1 MSRPPRPSSR
11 LSDRTLDLLALGGL
25 LLLATILRLPDLA
38 TRGTWDGDQG
48 HDMLVVRALLRDG
61 VVPLLGP
68 PTSIGDFHHGALYY
82 YLLAPAAIPS
92 GGDSPLPVVAFIALA
107 GIAAVGVTW
116 WLARSIGGPLAGFA
130 AGLLM
135 AVSIAAID
143 ESTFLWNPNLIQ
155 LSSAIALAA
164 AWRAWS
170 TGRARWWLLAGAATA
185 VTIQLH
191 VLALVFV
198 PIVAALL
205 VADIRRAPVGSE
217 HRSAL
222 LGVAVAGIGILALSY
237 VPLLANELTT
247 DFSESRAVWDYLAGG
262 GREASDVN
270 PVARLVIAGLRIVT
284 WPLVGLVVDAGAV
297 AFLAAGIVVA
307 LAVWL
312 ARGPASVVR
321 TAARWLGLGLLWSTV
336 ALGIAAPSLASV
348 VRGLPNDHYHAFA
361 DPMVFSLVGLGAARL
376 WWWRGRL
383 PSRRPEG
390 GPKLPNWVGPTLAVA
405 IVGGLVTWNVTHLPQ
420 GTARDGGFPA
430 AQAAAARIGETIGD
444 RPTALRSVPPFK
456 STEAYAY
463 PLVVD
468 GRNLVSVPAQGAD
481 NEAGRVERERAEQ
494 GATALVV
501 ICDDLFESVTE
512 AACGGPA
519 EDQEVPPGGPWG
531 TPADQWEASPGRW
544 ITVYLTDAVEGYVPR
559 ASNPQNPSAS

>member
-1 MSRPPRPSSR
+1 MSQPPRPSSW
-11 LSDRTLDLLALGGL
+11 SSGRTLDLFALGGL
-25 LLLATILRLPDLA
+25 LLLAAILRLPDLA
-38 TRGTWDGDQG
+38 TRGAWDGDQG

-82 YLLAPAAIPS
+82 YLLAPAALPS
-92 GGDSPLPVVAFIALA
+92 GGDSPLAVVALIALA

-116 WLARSIGGPLAGFA
+116 WLARSIGGALAGFV

-170 TGRARWWLLAGAATA
+170 TGRARWWLLAAAGTA

-198 PIVAALL
+198 PIIAGLL
-205 VADIRRAPVGSE
+205 VANIRRAPAGSE
-217 HRSAL
+217 QRSAL
-222 LGVAVAGIGILALSY
+222 FGVAVAGIGILAISY
-237 VPLLANELTT
+237 APLLANELTT

-270 PVARLVIAGLRIVT
+270 PVARVVIAGLRIVT

-297 AFLAAGIVVA
+297 AFLAAAVVVA

-312 ARGPASVVR
+312 ARGPVSEVR
-321 TAARWLGLGLLWSTV
+321 TAARWLGLGLLWSTI

-361 DPMVFSLVGLGAARL
+361 DPMVFTLVGLGSARL
-376 WWWRGRL
+376 WSWRGRL
-383 PSRRPEG
+383 PSRRAEG
-390 GPKLPNWVGPTLAVA
+390 GPALPAWAGPTLAVA
-405 IVGGLVTWNVTHLPQ
+405 IVGGLVAWNVTRLPP

-430 AQAAAARIGETIGD
+430 AQVAAARIGETVGEK
-444 RPTALRSVPPFK
+444 PTALRSIPPFK

-463 PLVVD
+463 PLRID
-468 GRNLVSVPAQGAD
+468 GRTLVSAPGQGAD
-481 NEAGRVERERAEQ
+481 SEAAREERVAAEA

-501 ICDDLFESVTE
+501 ICDDLFETVTG

-519 EDQEVPPGGPWG
+519 ENEELPPGGPWG
-531 TPADQWEASPGRW
+531 SPVDQWEASPGRW
-544 ITVYLTDAVEGYVPR
+544 ISVYLAEAPT
-559 ASNPQNPSAS
+559 

>member
-1 MSRPPRPSSR
+1 MSQTPRPSAR
-11 LSDRTLDLLALGGL
+11 LSSRTLDLLALGGL
-25 LLLATILRLPDLA
+25 LLLAAVLRLPNLA

-48 HDMLVVRALLRDG
+48 HDMLVVRALLQDG
-61 VVPLLGP
+61 VLPLLGP

-82 YLLAPAAIPS
+82 YLLAPSALPS
-92 GGDSPLPVVAFIALA
+92 GGDSPLSVVAFIALA

-116 WLARSIGGPLAGFA
+116 WLARSIGGRLAGFA

-155 LSSAIALAA
+155 LSSAVALAA

-170 TGRARWWLLAGAATA
+170 TRRARWWLLAAAATA

-198 PIVAALL
+198 PIVAVLL
-205 VADIRRAPVGSE
+205 VADIRRAPAGSE
-217 HRSAL
+217 GRGAL
-222 LGVAVAGIGILALSY
+222 YGVAAACVGILAISY
-237 VPLLANELTT
+237 LPLVANELTT
-247 DFSESRAVWDYLAGG
+247 DFSEARAVGDYLFGG
-262 GREASDVN
+262 GREASDV
-270 PVARLVIAGLRIVT
+270 PLIARLPIAGLRIVT

-297 AFLAAGIVVA
+297 AFLAAAVIVA
-307 LAVWL
+307 LTVWL
-312 ARGPASVVR
+312 ARGPEGGVR

-336 ALGIAAPSLASV
+336 ALGIAALSLASV

-361 DPMVFSLVGLGAARL
+361 DPMVFTLVGLGAARL
-376 WWWRGRL
+376 WSWPGRL

-390 GPKLPNWVGPTLAVA
+390 GPALPSWVGPTLAVA
-405 IVGGLVTWNVTHLPQ
+405 IVGGLVAWNMTHLPP
-420 GTARDGGFPA
+420 GTVRDGGFPA
-430 AQAAAARIGETIGD
+430 AQRATARIGDTIGE
-444 RPTALRSVPPFK
+444 RPTALRSIPPFK
-456 STEAYAY
+456 STEAFAY

-468 GRNLVSVPAQGAD
+468 GRRLVSVPAQGAD
-481 NEAGRVERERAEQ
+481 NEAGRTARNQAEQ

-501 ICDDLFESVTE
+501 ICDDLFESVTG

-519 EDQEVPPGGPWG
+519 EDSEVSPGRGFGAPV
-531 TPADQWEASPGRW
+531 DQWEASPGRW
-544 ITVYLTDAVEGYVPR
+544 ITVYLAEAPT
-559 ASNPQNPSAS
+559 

>member
-1 MSRPPRPSSR
+1 MSQAPRPSSR
-11 LSDRTLDLLALGGL
+11 LSGRTLDLLALGSL
-25 LLLATILRLPDLA
+25 LLLAAILRLPDLA

-48 HDMLVVRALLRDG
+48 HDMLVVRALLQDG

-82 YLLAPAAIPS
+82 YLLAPSAVPS
-92 GGDSPLPVVAFIALA
+92 GGDSPLSVVAFIALA

-116 WLARSIGGPLAGFA
+116 WFARSIGGPLAGFA

-155 LSSAIALAA
+155 LSSAVALAA

-170 TGRARWWLLAGAATA
+170 TERARWWLLAAAATA

-198 PIVAALL
+198 PIIAALL
-205 VADIRRAPVGSE
+205 VADMRRVPAGSERRRALV
-217 HRSAL
+217 
-222 LGVAVAGIGILALSY
+222 GVAAAGVGILAISY
-237 VPLLANELTT
+237 LPLVANELTT
-247 DFSESRAVWDYLAGG
+247 DFSEAQAVGDYLFGG

-270 PVARLVIAGLRIVT
+270 LIARLLIAGLRIVT

-297 AFLAAGIVVA
+297 AFLAAGVVVA
-307 LAVWL
+307 LTIWL
-312 ARGPASVVR
+312 ARRPAGGVR

-361 DPMVFSLVGLGAARL
+361 DPMVFTLVGLGAARL
-376 WWWRGRL
+376 WSWRGRL
-383 PSRRPEG
+383 PSRQAGG
-390 GPKLPNWVGPTLAVA
+390 GPALPSRAGPVLAVA
-405 IVGGLVTWNVTHLPQ
+405 IVGGLVAWNVTRLPP

-430 AQAAAARIGETIGD
+430 AQVAAARIGETIGD
-444 RPTALRSVPPFK
+444 QPTALRSIPPFK

-463 PLVVD
+463 PLLVD
-468 GRNLVSVPAQGAD
+468 GRNLVSVPGQGAD
-481 NEAGRVERERAEQ
+481 DEAGRAERAAAER

-501 ICDDLFESVTE
+501 ICDDLFETVTE

-519 EDQEVPPGGPWG
+519 EDLEVPPGGPWG
-531 TPADQWEASPGRW
+531 TPVDQWEASPGRW
-544 ITVYLTDAVEGYVPR
+544 ITIYLADASV
-559 ASNPQNPSAS
+559 

>member
-1 MSRPPRPSSR
+1 MSQAPPPSSR
-11 LSDRTLDLLALGGL
+11 LSSRTLDLLALGGL
-25 LLLATILRLPDLA
+25 LLLAAVLRLPDLA
-38 TRGTWDGDQG
+38 TRGTWDGDQA
-48 HDMLVVRALLRDG
+48 HDMLVVRSLLQDG

-82 YLLAPAAIPS
+82 YLLAPWALPS

-116 WLARSIGGPLAGFA
+116 WLARSIGGSLAGFV

-143 ESTFLWNPNLIQ
+143 ESTFIWNPNLIQ
-155 LSSAIALAA
+155 LSSAVALAA

-170 TGRARWWLLAGAATA
+170 TGRARWWLLAAAATA

-217 HRSAL
+217 RRSAL
-222 LGVAVAGIGILALSY
+222 FGVAVAGIGILALSY
-237 VPLLANELTT
+237 VPLVANELTT
-247 DFSESRAVWDYLAGG
+247 DFSEARAVWDYLAGG

-270 PVARLVIAGLRIVT
+270 VVARLLIAALRIVT

-297 AFLAAGIVVA
+297 AFLAAAVLVA
-307 LAVWL
+307 LAIWL
-312 ARGPASVVR
+312 ARGRASDVR
-321 TAARWLGLGLLWSTV
+321 TAARWLGLGLLWSTI

-361 DPMVFSLVGLGAARL
+361 DPMVFTLIGLGAARL
-376 WWWRGRL
+376 WSWRGRL

-390 GPKLPNWVGPTLAVA
+390 GPRLPVWAGPSLAVV
-405 IVGGLVTWNVTHLPQ
+405 IVGGLVAWNVTHLPP
-420 GTARDGGFPA
+420 GTARDGGFPGA
-430 AQAAAARIGETIGD
+430 ELAAARVGETVGD
-444 RPTALRSVPPFK
+444 RPTALRSIPPFK

-463 PLVVD
+463 PLVVG
-468 GRNLVSVPAQGAD
+468 GRNVISAPGQGAD
-481 NEAGRVERERAEQ
+481 DEAGRAQRDEAERA
-494 GATALVV
+494 ATALVV
-501 ICDDLFESVTE
+501 ICDDLFETVTE

-519 EDQEVPPGGPWG
+519 EDEEVPPGGRWG
-531 TPADQWEASPGRW
+531 TPVDQWEASPGRW
-544 ITVYLTDAVEGYVPR
+544 ITVYLAEPG
-559 ASNPQNPSAS
+559 Q

>member
-1 MSRPPRPSSR
+1 MSQRLGPSSR
-11 LSDRTLDLLALGGL
+11 LSSRTLDLLALGGL
-25 LLLATILRLPDLA
+25 LLIAAFLRLPDLA

-48 HDMLVVRALLRDG
+48 HDMLVVRALVNEG
-61 VVPLLGP
+61 VMPLLGP

-82 YLLAPAAIPS
+82 YVLAPFAVSS
-92 GGDSPLPVVAFIALA
+92 GGDSPLAIVAFIALA

-116 WLARSIGGPLAGFA
+116 WLARSIGGPLAGFV

-143 ESTFLWNPNLIQ
+143 ESTFIWNPNLIQ

-170 TGRARWWLLAGAATA
+170 TGRARWWLLAAAATA

-205 VADIRRAPVGSE
+205 VADIRRAAGDAE
-217 HRSAL
+217 RRGAL
-222 LGVAVAGIGILALSY
+222 LRVTVGAVVIIAISY
-237 VPLLANELTT
+237 LPLVANELTT
-247 DFSESRAVWDYLAGG
+247 NFSESRAVRDYLVGG
-262 GREASDVN
+262 GRETSDVN
-270 PVARLVIAGLRIVT
+270 PLARPVIAGLRIVT
-284 WPLVGLVVDAGAV
+284 WPLVGLIVDAGAV
-297 AFLAAGIVVA
+297 AFLAAAVVVA

-312 ARGPASVVR
+312 ARGPATDVR

-361 DPMVFSLVGLGAARL
+361 DPMVFTLVGLGAARL
-376 WWWRGRL
+376 WSWRGRL

-390 GPKLPNWVGPTLAVA
+390 GPALPNWAGPLVAV
-405 IVGGLVTWNVTHLPQ
+405 ILVGGLVGWNVTHLPP
-420 GTARDGGFPA
+420 GRNRDGGFPA
-430 AQAAAARIGETIGD
+430 AEDAAVRIGRTIDD
-444 RPTALRSVPPFK
+444 RPTALRSIPPFK

-463 PLVVD
+463 PLLLD
-468 GRNLVSVPAQGAD
+468 GQNLVSVPAQGD
-481 NEAGRVERERAEQ
+481 DDEAGRAEREQAERD
-494 GATALVV
+494 ATAIVV
-501 ICDDLFESVTE
+501 ICDDLFETVTG
-512 AACGGPA
+512 APCGGPA
-519 EDQEVPPGGPWG
+519 EDQEVLPGGRFG
-531 TPADQWEASPGRW
+531 SAVDRWEASPGRW
-544 ITVYLTDAVEGYVPR
+544 ISVYL
-559 ASNPQNPSAS
+559 

>member
-1 MSRPPRPSSR
+1 VSQTPRPSAR
-11 LSDRTLDLLALGGL
+11 LSSRTLDLLALGGL
-25 LLLATILRLPDLA
+25 LLLAAVLRLPNLA

-48 HDMLVVRALLRDG
+48 HDMLVVRALLQDG
-61 VVPLLGP
+61 VLPLLGP

-82 YLLAPAAIPS
+82 YLLAPSALPS
-92 GGDSPLPVVAFIALA
+92 GGDSPLSVVAFIALA

-116 WLARSIGGPLAGFA
+116 WLARSIGGRLAGFA

-155 LSSAIALAA
+155 LSSAVALAA

-170 TGRARWWLLAGAATA
+170 TRRARWWLLAAAATA

-198 PIVAALL
+198 PIVAVLL
-205 VADIRRAPVGSE
+205 VADIRRAPAGSE
-217 HRSAL
+217 GRGAL
-222 LGVAVAGIGILALSY
+222 YGVAAACVGILTVSY
-237 VPLLANELTT
+237 LPLVANELTT
-247 DFSESRAVWDYLAGG
+247 DFSEARAVGDYLFGG
-262 GREASDVN
+262 GREASDV
-270 PVARLVIAGLRIVT
+270 PLIARLPIAGLRIVT

-297 AFLAAGIVVA
+297 AFLAAAVIVA
-307 LAVWL
+307 LTVWL
-312 ARGPASVVR
+312 ARGPEGGVR

-361 DPMVFSLVGLGAARL
+361 DPMVFTLVGLGAARL
-376 WWWRGRL
+376 WSWPGRL

-390 GPKLPNWVGPTLAVA
+390 GPALPSWVGPTLAVA
-405 IVGGLVTWNVTHLPQ
+405 IVGGLVAWNMTHLPP
-420 GTARDGGFPA
+420 GTVRDGGFPA
-430 AQAAAARIGETIGD
+430 AQRATARIGDTIGE
-444 RPTALRSVPPFK
+444 RPTALRSIPPFK
-456 STEAYAY
+456 STEAFAY

-468 GRNLVSVPAQGAD
+468 GRRLVSVPAQGAD
-481 NEAGRVERERAEQ
+481 NEAGRTARNQAEQ

-501 ICDDLFESVTE
+501 ICDDLFESVTG

-519 EDQEVPPGGPWG
+519 EDSEVSPGRGFGAPV
-531 TPADQWEASPGRW
+531 DQWEASPGRW
-544 ITVYLTDAVEGYVPR
+544 ITVYLAEAPT
-559 ASNPQNPSAS
+559 

>member
-1 MSRPPRPSSR
+1 LSS
-11 LSDRTLDLLALGGL
+11 RTLDLLALGGL
-25 LLLATILRLPDLA
+25 LLLAAVLRLPNLA

-48 HDMLVVRALLRDG
+48 HDMLVVRALLQDG
-61 VVPLLGP
+61 VLPLLGP

-82 YLLAPAAIPS
+82 YLLAPSALPS
-92 GGDSPLPVVAFIALA
+92 GGDSPLSVVAFIALA

-116 WLARSIGGPLAGFA
+116 WLARSIGGRLAGFA

-155 LSSAIALAA
+155 LSSAVALAA

-170 TGRARWWLLAGAATA
+170 TRRARWWLLAAAATA

-198 PIVAALL
+198 PIVAVLL
-205 VADIRRAPVGSE
+205 VADIRRAPAGSE
-217 HRSAL
+217 GRGAL
-222 LGVAVAGIGILALSY
+222 YGVAAACVGILTVSY
-237 VPLLANELTT
+237 LPLVANELTT
-247 DFSESRAVWDYLAGG
+247 DFSEARAVGDYLFGG
-262 GREASDVN
+262 GREASDV
-270 PVARLVIAGLRIVT
+270 PLIARLPIAGLRIVT

-297 AFLAAGIVVA
+297 AFLAAAVIVA
-307 LAVWL
+307 LTVWL
-312 ARGPASVVR
+312 ARGPEGGVR

-361 DPMVFSLVGLGAARL
+361 DPMVFTLVGLGAARL
-376 WWWRGRL
+376 WSWPGRL

-390 GPKLPNWVGPTLAVA
+390 GPALPSWVGPTLAVA
-405 IVGGLVTWNVTHLPQ
+405 IVGGLVAWNMTHLPP
-420 GTARDGGFPA
+420 GTVRDGGFPA
-430 AQAAAARIGETIGD
+430 AQRATARIGDTIGE
-444 RPTALRSVPPFK
+444 RPTALRSIPPFK
-456 STEAYAY
+456 STEAFAY

-468 GRNLVSVPAQGAD
+468 GRRLVSVPAQGAD
-481 NEAGRVERERAEQ
+481 NEAGRTARNQAEQ

-501 ICDDLFESVTE
+501 ICDDLFESVTG

-519 EDQEVPPGGPWG
+519 EDSEVSPGRGFGAPV
-531 TPADQWEASPGRW
+531 DQWEASPGRW
-544 ITVYLTDAVEGYVPR
+544 ITVYLAEAPT
-559 ASNPQNPSAS
+559 

>member
-1 MSRPPRPSSR
+1 VSQPPRPSSR
-11 LSDRTLDLLALGGL
+11 LSGRTLDLLALGGL
-25 LLLATILRLPDLA
+25 LLLAAILRLPDLA

-48 HDMLVVRALLRDG
+48 HDMLVVRALVRDG

-82 YLLAPAAIPS
+82 YLLAPFALSS
-92 GGDSPLPVVAFIALA
+92 GGDSPLAIVAIIALA

-116 WLARSIGGPLAGFA
+116 WLARSIGGSLAGFG

-170 TGRARWWLLAGAATA
+170 TGRARWWLLVAAATA

-205 VADIRRAPVGSE
+205 VADIRRAAGDAE
-217 HRSAL
+217 RRGAL
-222 LGVAVAGIGILALSY
+222 LRVTVGAIVIVAISY
-237 VPLLANELTT
+237 LPLVANELTT
-247 DFSESRAVWDYLAGG
+247 NFSESRAVWDYVVGG

-270 PVARLVIAGLRIVT
+270 PIARPVIAGLRIVT
-284 WPLVGLVVDAGAV
+284 WPLVGLIVDAGAV
-297 AFLAAGIVVA
+297 AFLAAAVVIA

-312 ARGPASVVR
+312 ARGPASDVR

-361 DPMVFSLVGLGAARL
+361 DPMVFTLVGLGTARL
-376 WWWRGRL
+376 WSWRGRL

-390 GPKLPNWVGPTLAVA
+390 GPALPIWAGPLVAVVL
-405 IVGGLVTWNVTHLPQ
+405 VGGLVAWNVTHLPP
-420 GTARDGGFPA
+420 GRNRDGGYPA
-430 AQAAAARIGETIGD
+430 AEDAAVRIGRTIDD
-444 RPTALRSVPPFK
+444 RPTALRSIPPFK

-463 PLVVD
+463 PLLLD
-468 GRNLVSVPAQGAD
+468 GGNLVSIPGQGAD
-481 NEAGRVERERAEQ
+481 NAAGRAEREQAERD
-494 GATALVV
+494 ATALVV
-501 ICDDLFESVTE
+501 ICDDLFETVTG

-519 EDQEVPPGGPWG
+519 EDREVPPGGRFGAPV
-531 TPADQWEASPGRW
+531 DQWEASPGRW
-544 ITVYLTDAVEGYVPR
+544 ISVYLAGP
-559 ASNPQNPSAS
+559 PS

>member
-1 MSRPPRPSSR
+1 MSQAPRPSSR
-11 LSDRTLDLLALGGL
+11 LSGRTLDLLALGSL
-25 LLLATILRLPDLA
+25 LLLAAILRLPDLA

-48 HDMLVVRALLRDG
+48 HDMLVVRALLQDG

-82 YLLAPAAIPS
+82 YLLAPSTVPS
-92 GGDSPLPVVAFIALA
+92 GGDSPLSVVAFIALA

-116 WLARSIGGPLAGFA
+116 WFARSIGGPLAGFA

-155 LSSAIALAA
+155 LSSAVALAA

-170 TGRARWWLLAGAATA
+170 TERARWWLLAAAATA

-198 PIVAALL
+198 PIIAALL
-205 VADIRRAPVGSE
+205 VADMRRVPAGSERRRALV
-217 HRSAL
+217 
-222 LGVAVAGIGILALSY
+222 GVAAAGVGILAISY
-237 VPLLANELTT
+237 LPLVANELTT
-247 DFSESRAVWDYLAGG
+247 DFSEAQAVGDYLFGG

-270 PVARLVIAGLRIVT
+270 LIARLLIAGLRIVT

-297 AFLAAGIVVA
+297 AFLAAGVVVA
-307 LAVWL
+307 LTIWL
-312 ARGPASVVR
+312 ARRPAGGVR

-361 DPMVFSLVGLGAARL
+361 DPMVFTLVGLGAARL
-376 WWWRGRL
+376 WSWRGRL
-383 PSRRPEG
+383 PSRQAGG
-390 GPKLPNWVGPTLAVA
+390 GPALPSRAGPVLAVA
-405 IVGGLVTWNVTHLPQ
+405 IVGGLVAWNVTRLPP
-420 GTARDGGFPA
+420 GTAADGGFPA
-430 AQAAAARIGETIGD
+430 AQVAAARIGETIGD
-444 RPTALRSVPPFK
+444 RPTALRSIPPFK

-468 GRNLVSVPAQGAD
+468 GHNLVSAPGQGAD
-481 NEAGRVERERAEQ
+481 DEAGRAEREAAEQ
-494 GATALVV
+494 AATALVV
-501 ICDDLFESVTE
+501 ICDDLFETVTE

-519 EDQEVPPGGPWG
+519 EDLEVPRGWPWG
-531 TPADQWEASPGRW
+531 TPVDQWEASPGRW
-544 ITVYLTDAVEGYVPR
+544 ITIYLADASV
-559 ASNPQNPSAS
+559 

>member
-1 MSRPPRPSSR
+1 VSQSTRPSWR
-11 LSDRTLDLLALGGL
+11 LSGRALDLLALGGL
-25 LLLATILRLPDLA
+25 LLLAAILRLPDLA

-82 YLLAPAAIPS
+82 YLLAPFALSS

-116 WLARSIGGPLAGFA
+116 WLARSIGGPLAGLA

-170 TGRARWWLLAGAATA
+170 TERARWWLLAAAATA

-205 VADIRRAPVGSE
+205 VADIRRAAGHAE
-217 HRSAL
+217 RRGAL
-222 LGVAVAGIGILALSY
+222 LRVTVGAVVIIAISY
-237 VPLLANELTT
+237 LPLVANELTT
-247 DFSESRAVWDYLAGG
+247 NFSESRAVWDYLVGG
-262 GREASDVN
+262 GRETSDVN
-270 PVARLVIAGLRIVT
+270 PIARPVIAGLRIVT
-284 WPLVGLVVDAGAV
+284 WPLVGLIVDAGAV
-297 AFLAAGIVVA
+297 ALLAAAVVVA
-307 LAVWL
+307 LTVWL
-312 ARGPASVVR
+312 ARGPASDVR
-321 TAARWLGLGLLWSTV
+321 TAARWLGLGLVWSTV

-361 DPMVFSLVGLGAARL
+361 DPMVFTLVGLGTARL
-376 WWWRGRL
+376 WSWRGRL
-383 PSRRPEG
+383 PSRRPED
-390 GPKLPNWVGPTLAVA
+390 GPALPNWAGPLVAV
-405 IVGGLVTWNVTHLPQ
+405 ILVGGLVAWNVTHLPP
-420 GTARDGGFPA
+420 GRNRDGGFPVAEDA
-430 AQAAAARIGETIGD
+430 AVRIGRTIDD
-444 RPTALRSVPPFK
+444 RPTALRSIPPFK

-463 PLVVD
+463 PLHVD
-468 GRNLVSVPAQGAD
+468 GRNLVSVPTQGDD
-481 NEAGRVERERAEQ
+481 NEAGRAEREQAERD
-494 GATALVV
+494 ATALVV
-501 ICDDLFESVTE
+501 ICDDLFETVTG

-519 EDQEVPPGGPWG
+519 EAIEVPPGSPFGSPV
-531 TPADQWEASPGRW
+531 DQWEASPGRW
-544 ITVYLTDAVEGYVPR
+544 ISVYVADPG
-559 ASNPQNPSAS
+559 Q